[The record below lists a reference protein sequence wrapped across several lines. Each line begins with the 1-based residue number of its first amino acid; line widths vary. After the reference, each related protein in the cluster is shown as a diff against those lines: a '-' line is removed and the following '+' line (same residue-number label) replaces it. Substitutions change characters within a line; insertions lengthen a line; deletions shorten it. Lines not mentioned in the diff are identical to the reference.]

1 MEMVFN
7 VIFYFVIGVIGFLV
21 ISYFTGKKKTSLNR
35 TSSEKLAKTLQKKFS
50 RYINEL
56 NRKLRSP
63 EDIQEE
69 MLEALDDYKAAKVN
83 EVKDLIV
90 HLSNTETNIKNN
102 LKKLENAKDNID
114 QFVRKM
120 KNDANAD
127 PNVGGQMMMQM
138 EQLDNSI
145 EASNKSL
152 QNIREQA
159 MNINSAMAKFS
170 NKIEMKRAEIL
181 TLISTYIAS
190 SCNSTIKFDIDIS
203 DLMSEYTTEMTIKER
218 SNKIDE
224 IVSNKITDTP
234 QVEVSP
240 DKYVEMYKN
249 YK

>member
-1 MEMVFN
+1 MMFN

-83 EVKDLIV
+83 EVKGLIV

-102 LKKLENAKDNID
+102 LKKLENAKGNID
-114 QFVRKM
+114 QVVRKM

-234 QVEVSP
+234 QVEVSS

>member
-224 IVSNKITDTP
+224 IVSNKIADTP
-234 QVEVSP
+234 QVEVSS

>member
-114 QFVRKM
+114 QFVQKM

-145 EASNKSL
+145 ETSNKSL

-234 QVEVSP
+234 HVEVSS